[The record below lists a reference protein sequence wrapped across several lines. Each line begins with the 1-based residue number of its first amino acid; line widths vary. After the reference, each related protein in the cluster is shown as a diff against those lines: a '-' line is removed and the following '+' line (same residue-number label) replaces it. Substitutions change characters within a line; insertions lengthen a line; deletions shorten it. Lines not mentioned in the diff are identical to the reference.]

1 MRSCRGGRSVLGGW
15 SGWHRRCCVLIG
27 RSSVRSAIRVA
38 VRSVGGC
45 RGWGR
50 SAIRVCGGHC
60 RSRRRHCRCRSG
72 CRIRISGWR
81 RNSRCVRVG
90 DRCRSAVRGV
100 LCGCGR
106 WHARGWGVAVAG
118 CRIVEACAGWIGL
131 LGHEHNEHDR
141 RGQACDE
148 TDDQQEYAGCA
159 SRARSATDYG
169 NGAKSRHDEADAQQ
183 NATDEVNRVEDD
195 QRGAGLVGVVQ
206 AANGKRKGWNNRC
219 QCPNGVDEAFHSI
232 GCIAVDDGAQH
243 REDDGKRDLDDECA
257 QNPPP
262 EFAAGGAALE
272 RGVLFP
278 EADERLADGAVV
290 GRLVERSGQCE
301 EAAGPLWLRLRCAV
315 LRLLLVV
322 SGRIAVLRCAVLRR
336 AILGCLLAVV
346 GCAVLRCLL
355 AVIILTVG
363 AVTAILL
370 GLLRVLRIILVGV
383 RH

>member
-1 MRSCRGGRSVLGGW
+1 MLYVAVHGRIVGIVGIVGSVRGLALRIVAERGAIELRLVKLGGLFRNRRQRRHARHGRGFGCRGCMRSCRGGRSVLGGW

-159 SRARSATDYG
+159 SRAD
-169 NGAKSRHDEADAQQ
+169 
-183 NATDEVNRVEDD
+183 
-195 QRGAGLVGVVQ
+195 
-206 AANGKRKGWNNRC
+206 
-219 QCPNGVDEAFHSI
+219 
-232 GCIAVDDGAQH
+232 
-243 REDDGKRDLDDECA
+243 
-257 QNPPP
+257 PPP
-262 EFAAGGAALE
+262 ITEMAPSPVMTRPTLS
-272 RGVLFP
+272 RTP
-278 EADERLADGAVV
+278 PMK
-290 GRLVERSGQCE
+290 S
-301 EAAGPLWLRLRCAV
+301 
-315 LRLLLVV
+315 
-322 SGRIAVLRCAVLRR
+322 IA
-336 AILGCLLAVV
+336 
-346 GCAVLRCLL
+346 
-355 AVIILTVG
+355 
-363 AVTAILL
+363 
-370 GLLRVLRIILVGV
+370 
-383 RH
+383 